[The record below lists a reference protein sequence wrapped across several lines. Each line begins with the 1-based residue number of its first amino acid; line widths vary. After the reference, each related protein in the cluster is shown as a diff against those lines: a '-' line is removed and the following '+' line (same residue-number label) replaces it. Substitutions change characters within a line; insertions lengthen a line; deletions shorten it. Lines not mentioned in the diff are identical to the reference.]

1 MKRLFFTLLFAV
13 SALSSLYGKSG
24 ISVARFHSQIDTKQ
38 TTVMQAIPDTMI
50 TADYTK
56 VKYCL
61 RVNSQTKPP
70 VCVITQTS
78 KGINIKVRTVDAVD
92 DENLNGRIIE
102 DFYPNDTLGSESE
115 EKLKRLGVLLSK
127 ASEDFDL
134 RQTNSMFII
143 LSVFKDLAVSITEK
157 LCNLYGETISDKTN
171 DRVVSLFKES
181 DVFKGISRL
190 LEQYALKVDEV
201 YIDGFVDML
210 FDGDY
215 KMLQDTHYVFDAFII
230 VTVIPTRSIE
240 GFKYPV
246 DFSTSG

>member
-24 ISVARFHSQIDTKQ
+24 ISVACFHSQIDTKQ

-92 DENLNGRIIE
+92 AVDDENLNGRIIE

-143 LSVFKDLAVSITEK
+143 LSVFEDLSISITEK
-157 LCNLYGETISDKTN
+157 YCDLYGETISDKIN

-201 YIDGFVDML
+201 YVDGFVNVL

-215 KMLQDTHYVFDAFII
+215 KMLQDTHYVFGAFIV
-230 VTVIPTRSIE
+230 VTVILTRSIE
-240 GFKYPV
+240 GFRYP
-246 DFSTSG
+246 